1 MSSVSGKGRS
11 GSMNLLGRI
20 WRRLYLVADQGA
32 QARRPHCEQVLST
45 RRDDTITGHATLV
58 PLSTVLLR

>member
-1 MSSVSGKGRS
+1 
-11 GSMNLLGRI
+11 MNLLGRI